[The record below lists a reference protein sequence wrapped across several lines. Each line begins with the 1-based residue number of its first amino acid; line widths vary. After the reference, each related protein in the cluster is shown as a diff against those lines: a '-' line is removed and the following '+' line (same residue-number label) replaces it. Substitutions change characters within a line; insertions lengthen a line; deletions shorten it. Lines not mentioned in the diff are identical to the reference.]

1 VAITQ
6 GTETVALTTEER
18 TWKVEIFCDKGADPI
33 VRVHRQ
39 LVKYDPSGAIV
50 GIENNATVE
59 RHQSQVAANTFT
71 VAGITVTGNQLA
83 ALISQAA
90 DQWRTEDLNNQTPVT
105 AEEPPAPEP
114 EPETEGEQQ

>member
-1 VAITQ
+1 MAITQ

-18 TWKVEIFCDKGADPI
+18 TWKVEIFCDKGTDPT

-39 LVKYDPSGAIV
+39 LVKSDPSGAIV

-59 RHQSQVAANTFT
+59 RRQSQVAESTFT
-71 VAGITVTGNQLA
+71 AASTTVTGNQLA

-90 DQWRTEDLNNQTPVT
+90 DQWRTEDLNNQTPVV

-114 EPETEGEQQ
+114 ETEGEQQ